1 MGAGWLGQP
10 LATQLLA
17 NKQFVYATR
26 RSAATLEEL
35 RAHSIPCF
43 QLSLQGHHAP
53 LNGQNDPD
61 YTTQIVQDLIDRD
74 IETVIG
80 VFPPGFR
87 QGGGEGYANNWKTLV
102 DCCRKAKVNKIIM
115 VSSTSVY
122 PDTCATMIEADASYE
137 IAVDNDDYSNKSR
150 IMLTA
155 EQSVL
160 ESKIDYVILRCS
172 GLFGPNRH
180 PARFVA
186 KLSSIS
192 NVAPVNMVHLDDVV
206 NAIEY
211 SLTHINNQIVNVST
225 PNTVTKY
232 QFYQQALQHYA
243 EPITMPETNSVNT
256 KRISAEKLLT
266 TGFTFKFDNVLDALA
281 HC

>member
-1 MGAGWLGQP
+1 
-10 LATQLLA
+10 
-17 NKQFVYATR
+17 
-26 RSAATLEEL
+26 
-35 RAHSIPCF
+35 
-43 QLSLQGHHAP
+43 
-53 LNGQNDPD
+53 
-61 YTTQIVQDLIDRD
+61 
-74 IETVIG
+74 
-80 VFPPGFR
+80 
-87 QGGGEGYANNWKTLV
+87 
-102 DCCRKAKVNKIIM
+102 M

-122 PDTCATMIEADASYE
+122 PDTCATMIEADASFE
-137 IAVDNDDYSNKSR
+137 LAVDNDDYSNKSR